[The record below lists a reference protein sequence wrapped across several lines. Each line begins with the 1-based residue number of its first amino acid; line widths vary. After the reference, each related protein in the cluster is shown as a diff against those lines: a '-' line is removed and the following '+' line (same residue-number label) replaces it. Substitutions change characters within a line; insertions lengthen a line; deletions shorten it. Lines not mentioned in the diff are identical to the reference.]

1 MGLVIRNTKEDKPR
15 FLRMGIYGNTGV
27 GKTTTASTF
36 PRPCLFSVSAESGI
50 SSLASVEKGVDYAL
64 IESRRDMED
73 ALQMFKKDYKAKD
86 WRTAVIDTAT
96 IYGRFVSMEE
106 SHHGEISMD
115 QAKWMKV
122 LGHLLNIRDVLHTC
136 ECHVVWVFHVDE
148 RKSGDFILNIG
159 PKLVG
164 QANAEIVQTLGLL
177 AYMDRVEKDVVKNEN
192 GDIIEEA
199 RTIRRLWVRCPSE
212 MSPKFAFKSWYEKVL
227 TQPCYAPDFAVLAKY
242 LAPKYIQSLV
252 EEVKK

>member
-36 PRPCLFSVSAESGI
+36 PRPFFFSVSAESGI
-50 SSLASVEKGVDYAL
+50 SSLASIEKGVDYAL

-106 SHHGEISMD
+106 SRHGEISMD

-136 ECHVVWVFHVDE
+136 ECHVVWIFHVDE
-148 RKSGDFILNIG
+148 RKSGDFILGIG

-177 AYMDRVEKDVVKNEN
+177 AYMDRVEIPAVKNDN
-192 GDIIEEA
+192 GETIEEA
-199 RTIRRLWVRCPSE
+199 RTVRGLWVRCPAE

-227 TQPCYAPDFAVLAKY
+227 PLPCYAPDFAVLAKY
-242 LAPKYIQSLV
+242 LAPKYIQSLID
-252 EEVKK
+252 EVKK

>member
-1 MGLVIRNTKEDKPR
+1 MGLVIRNTKDDEPR
-15 FLRMGIYGNTGV
+15 FLRMGVYGVTGC
-27 GKTTTASTF
+27 GKTTLASTF
-36 PRPCLFSVSAESGI
+36 PRPFFFSVSAESGI
-50 SSLASVEKGVDYAL
+50 SSLTSIEKGVDYAL

-73 ALQMFKKDYKAKD
+73 ALQMFKRDYKTKD

-106 SHHGEISMD
+106 SRHGEISMD

-148 RKSGDFILNIG
+148 RKSGDFVLGYG

-177 AYMDRVEKDVVKNEN
+177 CYMDRIEKDPVKNEN
-192 GDIIEEA
+192 GEVIEPA
-199 RTIRRLWVRCPSE
+199 RTVRRLWVRCPAE
-212 MSPKFAFKSWYEKVL
+212 MSPKFAFKSWYEQVL
-227 TQPCYAPDFAVLAKY
+227 TEPCYKPDFATLAKH
-242 LAPKYIQSLV
+242 LAPKYIQSLI
-252 EEVKK
+252 EEPKK